1 METSLPEGLFSRAYT
16 IDSCSV
22 LIDTGISTLYYLIEM
37 NYSFIEQLMVYR
49 SCKTVFQMPL
59 KYWTTLL
66 YPMKSPLPRP
76 QPVITRLMVGV
87 GRQGWRRIFHLCLS
101 LVACLGSHTTVK
113 KWKSIIYLKNNK
125 SISIL
130 SYLILR

>member
-16 IDSCSV
+16 IGSCSV

-37 NYSFIEQLMVYR
+37 NHSFIEQLMVYR
-49 SCKTVFQMPL
+49 SCKTMFQMPL

-66 YPMKSPLPRP
+66 YPMKSPLPRT
-76 QPVITRLMVGV
+76 QPIIMRLMRG
-87 GRQGWRRIFHLCLS
+87 QGWRRIFHLCLS
-101 LVACLGSHTTVK
+101 LLAWLGSHTTMK
-113 KWKSIIYLKNNK
+113 KGKSIIYLKNNK

-130 SYLILR
+130 YYLILR